1 MSSLVADTLEEY
13 GSSTR
18 EAMAGYLPNGYPARH
33 LYEPLA
39 DYPRRAGKMMR
50 PSICIATAR
59 AFGASQADAIRSAAA
74 IELLHNAML
83 VHDDIQ
89 DGSELR
95 RGRPTLHML
104 HGVPLAI
111 NAGDA
116 LFLLSLRPLF
126 DNVGIFGSLLGLR
139 ILREMEQVAW
149 HSLEGQAI
157 ELGWIRENI
166 LDLEDA
172 DYLNMVLR
180 KTCWLA
186 TIHPSRVGALI
197 GGRGALDLEPF
208 IRFGFYLGAAFAS
221 PFTLTAPA
229 LIESCLRTKTH
240 YLDISGELPVFQNA
254 FLHDEAARGRGIM
267 IMPGAG
273 FGIVASDCLAAHVAA
288 LVPNAK
294 YLRIAVRPGLI
305 SRGSL
310 RSALGVANSPLSIRR
325 NGRMTLLPVGRLQR
339 AFDFGDG
346 EKESV
351 AVSWADVFTAYH
363 STGIRNIEAYFEAGF
378 ASRAL
383 YQLGAGVAGAMQLR
397 PVRALVDAVAGAWPE
412 GPSETRR
419 QAERGVIVA
428 EAEDSWRQ
436 IRSARLETPDG
447 YSFTAEAA
455 AAIANRIMRGDFVS
469 GFQTPARVYGADL
482 ALQFSGTNR
491 RELRRSFSAQE
502 RTMS

>member
-1 MSSLVADTLEEY
+1 MSSLVAETLEEY

-83 VHDDIQ
+83 IHDDIQ

-157 ELGWIRENI
+157 ELGWIRENV
-166 LDLEDA
+166 LDLEDN

-197 GGRGALDLEPF
+197 GSRGALDLEPF
-208 IRFGFYLGAAFAS
+208 IRFGFYLGAAFQIQDD
-221 PFTLTAPA
+221 LLNLAPDPRYGKEMNGDLLEGKRSLL
-229 LIESCLRTKTH
+229 LIH
-240 YLDISGELPVFQNA
+240 
-254 FLHDEAARGRGIM
+254 
-267 IMPGAG
+267 
-273 FGIVASDCLAAHVAA
+273 
-288 LVPNAK
+288 
-294 YLRIAVRPGLI
+294 
-305 SRGSL
+305 
-310 RSALGVANSPLSIRR
+310 
-325 NGRMTLLPVGRLQR
+325 
-339 AFDFGDG
+339 
-346 EKESV
+346 
-351 AVSWADVFTAYH
+351 AYRH
-363 STGIRNIEAYFEAGF
+363 
-378 ASRAL
+378 ASRAERDRL
-383 YQLGAGVAGAMQLR
+383 SRLFRRPREQRNQEDVAFVLS
-397 PVRALVDAVAGAWPE
+397 LI
-412 GPSETRR
+412 
-419 QAERGVIVA
+419 AERGSIDYVRQFAHALAGAALHQSASIYGGLPPSRDREFIHGLA
-428 EAEDSWRQ
+428 SW
-436 IRSARLETPDG
+436 I
-447 YSFTAEAA
+447 F
-455 AAIANRIMRGDFVS
+455 NR
-469 GFQTPARVYGADL
+469 
-482 ALQFSGTNR
+482 
-491 RELRRSFSAQE
+491 
-502 RTMS
+502 

>member
-208 IRFGFYLGAAFAS
+208 IRFGFYLGAAFQIQDD
-221 PFTLTAPA
+221 LLNLAPDPRYGKEMNGDLLEGKRSLL
-229 LIESCLRTKTH
+229 LIH
-240 YLDISGELPVFQNA
+240 
-254 FLHDEAARGRGIM
+254 
-267 IMPGAG
+267 
-273 FGIVASDCLAAHVAA
+273 
-288 LVPNAK
+288 
-294 YLRIAVRPGLI
+294 
-305 SRGSL
+305 
-310 RSALGVANSPLSIRR
+310 
-325 NGRMTLLPVGRLQR
+325 
-339 AFDFGDG
+339 
-346 EKESV
+346 
-351 AVSWADVFTAYH
+351 AYRH
-363 STGIRNIEAYFEAGF
+363 
-378 ASRAL
+378 ASRAERDRL
-383 YQLGAGVAGAMQLR
+383 SRLFRRPREQRNEEDVAFVLS
-397 PVRALVDAVAGAWPE
+397 LI
-412 GPSETRR
+412 
-419 QAERGVIVA
+419 AERGSIDYVRQFAHALAGAALHQSTSIYGSLPPSRDREFIHGLA
-428 EAEDSWRQ
+428 SW
-436 IRSARLETPDG
+436 I
-447 YSFTAEAA
+447 F
-455 AAIANRIMRGDFVS
+455 NR
-469 GFQTPARVYGADL
+469 
-482 ALQFSGTNR
+482 
-491 RELRRSFSAQE
+491 
-502 RTMS
+502 